1 MVLAGIRFPNGPP
14 VFRKELVME
23 YVCHSGGCPGS
34 DIMWETEGLKYGVKT
49 ISYSFWNHN
58 QIGKNRKILTV
69 EELKE
74 GFQHVLKANETLKRR
89 PETQPQYVQN
99 LLNRNW
105 FQVKNSE
112 ALFAIGK
119 FANKRI
125 VDGGTGWAVQMAI
138 DEGKPVFVFDQKENI
153 WKKFSYDCDEFGQL
167 YVIPKLTVNFAG
179 VGTRDINENGRNAI
193 IEIYKHNF
201 SNRE

>member
-1 MVLAGIRFPNGPP
+1 
-14 VFRKELVME
+14 ME
-23 YVCHSGGCPGS
+23 YVCHSGGCSGA
-34 DIMWETEGLKYGVKT
+34 DITWETEGLKYGVKT

-58 QIGKNRKILTV
+58 QNGRNQKILTV

-74 GFQHVLKANETLKRR
+74 GFQHVLKANETLKRK
-89 PETQPQYVQN
+89 PDTQPQYVQN

-138 DEGKPVFVFDQKENI
+138 DEGKPVFVFDQNENV
-153 WKKFSYDCDEFGQL
+153 WKKFAYDLNEFGQL

-179 VGTRDINENGRNAI
+179 VGTRDINENGKKAI
-193 IEIYKHNF
+193 IEIYKYNF
-201 SNRE
+201 SSRV